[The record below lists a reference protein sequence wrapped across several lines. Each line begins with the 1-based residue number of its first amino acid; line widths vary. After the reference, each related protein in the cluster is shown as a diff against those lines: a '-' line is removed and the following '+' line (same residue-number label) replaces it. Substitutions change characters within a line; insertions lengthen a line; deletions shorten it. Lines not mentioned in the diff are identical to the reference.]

1 MNPEAHGSGRH
12 ESGRLSRIL
21 KPAGFVFTV
30 AALAFAAV
38 LVVRH
43 GGELTTRWAELRAA
57 GWDLRPGWLV
67 GALAVGV
74 ANLFLL
80 GGAWVDL
87 LRSLGGTIGFLE
99 GMRAWTWTNLGR
111 YLPGRIWQISALT
124 LYLREKR
131 GLGGVGLASSLAL
144 QVLLLAVGGAV
155 VFAVLG
161 IPLASGNP
169 LLVGAAVTAT
179 VGGLVVALNPSM
191 VARGTGWMS
200 RAMGEPPQDVRPSR
214 RALWRIAALVAV
226 SWVAN
231 GVSLWMLWRGAGAD
245 AGPGVAFWT
254 GAYAAAYLTGYVAL
268 FAPAGLV
275 VREGALAGML
285 VGLGGVNGAAAAGIA
300 ILSRLLAVSSELVA
314 TGLAWA
320 WPAGRDEAGMQ
331 KPGMQMGPMDEQTE
345 PMDGRGDDS

>member
-1 MNPEAHGSGRH
+1 MTLEADA
-12 ESGRLSRIL
+12 SGRLARFL
-21 KPAGFVFTV
+21 KPAGLVFTI

-43 GGELTTRWAELRAA
+43 GGDLAARWAELRAA
-57 GWDLRPGWLV
+57 GWGLRPGWLIA
-67 GALAVGV
+67 ALALAV

-87 LRSLGGTIGFLE
+87 LRALGGSIGFLE

-131 GLGGVGLASSLAL
+131 GLGGIGLASSLAL

-161 IPLASGNP
+161 VPLAAGDP
-169 LLVGAAVTAT
+169 LLVGAAVAAT
-179 VGGLVVALNPSM
+179 GGGLIVALNPSM
-191 VARGTGWMS
+191 VARGTAWLS
-200 RAMGEPPQDVRPSR
+200 RAMGEAPQAVRPRR
-214 RALWRIAALVAV
+214 RALWRIAAVVAV
-226 SWVAN
+226 SWGVN
-231 GVSLWMLWRGAGAD
+231 GLSLWMLWRGAGAA

-254 GAYAAAYLTGYVAL
+254 GAYAAAYLTGYVAI

-275 VREGALAGML
+275 VREGALAGLL
-285 VGLGGVNGAAAAGIA
+285 VAFGGVNAAAAAGIA
-300 ILSRLLAVSSELVA
+300 ILSRLLAVASELLA
-314 TGLAWA
+314 TGMAWA
-320 WPAGRDEAGMQ
+320 WPAGRRPKERETEAR
-331 KPGMQMGPMDEQTE
+331 EV
-345 PMDGRGDDS
+345 DS